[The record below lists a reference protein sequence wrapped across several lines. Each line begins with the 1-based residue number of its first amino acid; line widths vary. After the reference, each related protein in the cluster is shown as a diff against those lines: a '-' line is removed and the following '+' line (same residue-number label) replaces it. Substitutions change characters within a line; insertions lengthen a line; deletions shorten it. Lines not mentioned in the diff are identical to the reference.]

1 MRVLVTNDDGVD
13 SPGIAAL
20 ARAVADLGH
29 DVVVAAPAEQSS
41 GTSASIISEG
51 APGTTPVRPATVP
64 GLSGLAT
71 HAVSASP
78 AHIVLAAVRGWL
90 DPLPDLVLSGINHG
104 ANVGRVVLHSGTVGA
119 ALTAGVHGVRA
130 LAVSLD
136 VALHP
141 ADGVDRHW
149 DSATA
154 LLPRVLDLL
163 TDLPVGTVL
172 SLNVPD
178 LPPDRIRDLRNASL
192 APFGSV
198 QTRVDASDG
207 DRWRIEEVESDEEA
221 GSDTDTALLSA
232 GHPTLTALAPV
243 QEDPAA
249 GLADLLDR
257 GRQAGG

>member
-1 MRVLVTNDDGVD
+1 MRVLVTNDDGVEA
-13 SPGIAAL
+13 PGIAAL
-20 ARAVADLGH
+20 ARAAAELGH
-29 DVVVAAPAEQSS
+29 EVVVAAPAEQSS
-41 GTSASIISEG
+41 GASASIISEG
-51 APGTTPVRPATVP
+51 DAGTTPVRPVSVP
-64 GLSGLAT
+64 GLPGLDT

-90 DPLPDLVLSGINHG
+90 DPVPDLVLSGINHG

-136 VALHP
+136 VALHSD
-141 ADGVDRHW
+141 DGVDRHW
-149 DSATA
+149 DTATG

-163 TDLPVGTVL
+163 LDLPAGTVL

-178 LPPDRIRDLRNASL
+178 LAPDRVRELRSASL

-198 QTRVDASDG
+198 QTRVDASEG
-207 DRWRIEEVESDEEA
+207 ERWRIEEVESDEEA
-221 GSDTDTALLSA
+221 DSGTDTALLAA

-243 QEDPAA
+243 REDPAV
-249 GLADLLDR
+249 GLAEALDR
-257 GRQAGG
+257 RRQAAG